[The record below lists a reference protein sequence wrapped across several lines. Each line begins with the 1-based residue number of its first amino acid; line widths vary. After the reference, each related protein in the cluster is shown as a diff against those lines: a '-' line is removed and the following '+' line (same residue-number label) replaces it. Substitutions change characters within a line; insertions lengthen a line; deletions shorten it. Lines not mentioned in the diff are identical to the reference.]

1 MSGPNIFIPKAKILI
16 TGGTGYIGNYI
27 AKILAATKP
36 DVLVLSM
43 SRKGV
48 GQDS

>member
-1 MSGPNIFIPKAKILI
+1 MSGPKLFIPKAKIII

-27 AKILAATKP
+27 TKVMAATKP
-36 DVLVLSM
+36 DVLIIAM

-48 GQDS
+48 CNDE